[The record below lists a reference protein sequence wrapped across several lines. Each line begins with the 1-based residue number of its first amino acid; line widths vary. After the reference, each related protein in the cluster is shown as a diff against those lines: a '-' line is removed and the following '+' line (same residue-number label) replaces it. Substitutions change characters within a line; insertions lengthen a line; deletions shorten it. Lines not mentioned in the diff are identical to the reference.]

1 VLDATAGYLEVV
13 NDLKRLIRANQQRVF
28 TFVMGKLNVAKM
40 ANFAEV
46 DVFVL
51 VASPE
56 NSLLDS
62 KVRRDERP
70 QRARPAAGADL
81 QTRRGGC
88 G

>member
-1 VLDATAGYLEVV
+1 MDVA
-13 NDLKRLIRANQQRVF
+13 NDLKRLIRAKHKRAF

-62 KVRRDERP
+62 KGCHRRATGFFSCQQSLFFDE
-70 QRARPAAGADL
+70 
-81 QTRRGGC
+81 C
-88 G
+88 